1 MLEGRYDIVSL
12 VFSLLKL
19 GHYPIGPHLF
29 SVILECRAQHND
41 LISSARKILPWEQ
54 MEPIANNWLP
64 FAPGV
69 STRRWA
75 AISRGWLNLDCSI
88 EQRSWAQVTLPVCD
102 SSTET

>member
-1 MLEGRYDIVSL
+1 MLEGRYDIVPL

-19 GHYPIGPHLF
+19 GHYPVGPHLF

-41 LISSARKILPWEQ
+41 LISSARKILPREQ
-54 MEPIANNWLP
+54 MEPITNSWLP

-69 STRRWA
+69 QPESGQPFLGDGLIWIATL
-75 AISRGWLNLDCSI
+75 SKGV
-88 EQRSWAQVTLPVCD
+88 WAQWILPVCD